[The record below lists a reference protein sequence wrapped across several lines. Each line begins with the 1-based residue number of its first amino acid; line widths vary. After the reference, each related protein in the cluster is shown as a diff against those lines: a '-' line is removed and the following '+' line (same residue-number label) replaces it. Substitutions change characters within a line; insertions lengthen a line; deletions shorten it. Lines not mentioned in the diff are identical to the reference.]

1 MKEPLVIEEIIELL
15 GTGNLIAIGIFFLLW
30 LVFEIVNDH
39 TDLRHKSLSGLMALK
54 RREWMLAMAD
64 RDLRMIDTS
73 ILANLQQ
80 GAAFFAS
87 ASILAI
93 GGCFALLGSA
103 DVVLEIYKDLPV
115 SGNFSRSIFEI
126 KVLGLALICIYAFFK
141 FGWSFRL
148 FNYCGILMGAVRMV
162 DHAPLEER
170 REQSL
175 VAADMNIIA
184 SKHFTAG
191 LRAIFF
197 SLGYLGWF
205 VSPTVLIVTTSFVI
219 LVLIRRQYFSKARSI
234 LSETSHI

>member
-1 MKEPLVIEEIIELL
+1 MTYEIVTLL
-15 GTGNLIAIGIFFLLW
+15 GTNNIIAIGIFLLLW
-30 LVFEIVNDH
+30 LAFEFINDH
-39 TDLRHKSLSGLMALK
+39 TDLRYKSLSGLMAHK

-103 DVVLEIYKDLPV
+103 DTVLAIYDDLPL

-126 KVLGLALICIYAFFK
+126 KVLGLAMISVYAFFK

-148 FNYCGILMGAVRMV
+148 FNYCGILMGAVRMI
-162 DHAPLEER
+162 DQEPLEER
-170 REQSL
+170 KKQAL
-175 VAADMNIIA
+175 IAADMNIIA

-205 VSPTVLIVTTSFVI
+205 VGPTVLIVTTIFVI
-219 LVLIRRQYFSKARSI
+219 LVLVRRQYFSRARQI
-234 LSETSHI
+234 LSEASD